1 MATVGTPAERR
12 AIERSPEEDRLVR
25 ENLALV
31 DYAVTQLTARLPRHV
46 PRDELVSAAMAGLA
60 QAARSF
66 DATRDTRFDAYASA
80 RIRGALLD
88 ELRSR
93 DWASRSVR
101 SKARKMLAAH
111 DELTGKLG
119 RAPSTS
125 EVAEKLGME
134 PGAVETLAGD
144 VHRSV
149 VLNYDSVL
157 ADAGADSVLPCDDQ
171 SPDVVLLE
179 RERRSYLIDAVAAL
193 PERLRVVVVGYFFEE
208 RPMQELA
215 DALGVSPS
223 RISQMRAEAVAML
236 KDGISA
242 QLDPDERSPERA
254 DSPRVAKRKAAYVA
268 AVANG
273 SDFRSR
279 LTVSSGSALRLLASA
294 S

>member
-1 MATVGTPAERR
+1 MATGGRVERR
-12 AIERSPEEDRLVR
+12 AHERTDQEEHLVR

-31 DYAVTQLTARLPRHV
+31 DYAVSQLAGRLPRHV

-66 DATRDTRFDAYASA
+66 DPARDTRFDAYASA

-101 SKARKMLAAH
+101 SRARKMLAAH
-111 DELTGKLG
+111 DELTNALG
-119 RAPSTS
+119 RTPTTE
-125 EVAEKLGME
+125 EVAEKLGVAK
-134 PGAVETLAGD
+134 GAVEALTGD

-149 VLNYDSVL
+149 VLNYDSVI
-157 ADAGADSVLPCDDQ
+157 ADSAADTLLPSDNE

-193 PERLRVVVVGYFFEE
+193 PDRLRHVVVGYFFEE
-208 RPMQELA
+208 RPMQDLA
-215 DALGVSPS
+215 DELGVSPS

-236 KDGISA
+236 KDGITAS
-242 QLDPDERSPERA
+242 LDPESRTSEPAE
-254 DSPRVAKRKAAYVA
+254 STRVARRKAAYAA
-268 AVANG
+268 AVASG
-273 SDFRSR
+273 SDFRTR
-279 LTVSSGSALRLLASA
+279 LTASSAAARRLAA
-294 S
+294 IGA